1 MVNHHGKP
9 PILRTCFT
17 FPSIQQAN
25 PRVWRRFLGY
35 QYWLCTRFPSTSET
49 EIDHFSVS
57 GHSLPPYES
66 KEHPP
71 HVGLLLLDYL
81 KHQKHE
87 GWTKR
92 NNIFMSFIQKKTG
105 SLEEIYHSISFIAK
119 PITTAQRAGFDTT
132 KNDETCHGSFPAPNE
147 TNRILKGGWWFP

>member
-1 MVNHHGKP
+1 MVNHHEKP
-9 PILRTCFT
+9 PILRTCLT

-35 QYWLCTRFPSTSET
+35 QYYWLCTRFPSTSET

-57 GHSLPPYES
+57 GHSLSPDES
-66 KEHPP
+66 KEHAP

-92 NNIFMSFIQKKTG
+92 NNIFLSFIQKKQG
-105 SLEEIYHSISFIAK
+105 PLRKFIIPFPLLPNQSPLHKELVSIQQKMTRPVTEVFLHPMKLI
-119 PITTAQRAGFDTT
+119 GFLT
-132 KNDETCHGSFPAPNE
+132 
-147 TNRILKGGWWFP
+147 